1 MNISVVTDDPVQ
13 PDDGLGSGPA
23 TVSFPLPVRQTPFRP
38 LANYLIR
45 GTLVLSIVS
54 MLLMLAAQ
62 SLWMVQSN
70 SRQFEQVVDEIA
82 NTAVPLLSVGLWDIE
97 LKAVQQQV
105 DLIAQRPQ
113 IGHVALTAS
122 IGKQFSAGKAALR
135 DGPVSLRI
143 KVPAP
148 GGSGS
153 GTVGE
158 LTLVGNQQYLI
169 DQVVYNAW
177 TVFVGYSVFTA
188 LVCGFIIFM
197 LRRELQRPL
206 QRIARFAS
214 EITPQTLTT
223 PLQLERPNRD
233 HIDEIDLVADG
244 FSKLQSGLR
253 EHINHLDKLVEDRT
267 HQLRALA
274 EANRVLSITDDLT
287 GCLNRRTLE
296 LRFREE
302 IGRCQRYDRKLSV
315 ICLDL
320 DHFKRVNDTLGHAAG
335 DAVLKSIGQQLRA
348 MTRQNLDW
356 IVRMGGEEFLLVL
369 PETELKPAAQH
380 AERLRLSIAQHPIHH
395 DSERIQVTVSMG
407 VAQWLPPENG
417 QGLVRRADHLLY
429 AAKDAGRNRVFSI
442 AVGA

>member
-1 MNISVVTDDPVQ
+1 MSFSPVTDDPDQ
-13 PDDGLGSGPA
+13 ATGGAGPA
-23 TVSFPLPVRQTPFRP
+23 LSANSLALQQTTFRP

-45 GTLVLSIVS
+45 GTLVFSIVS
-54 MLLMLAAQ
+54 MLLVLSAQ

-70 SRQFEQVVDEIA
+70 SKQFEQVVDEIA
-82 NTAVPLLSVGLWDIE
+82 STAVPLLSVGLWDIE

-113 IGHVALTAS
+113 IGHVALTAT
-122 IGKQFSAGKAALR
+122 IGKQFTAGQAALR

-143 KVPAP
+143 KIPAP
-148 GGSGS
+148 GGS

-158 LTLVGNQQYLI
+158 LALVGNQQYLI
-169 DQVVYNAW
+169 DQVVRNAW

-188 LVCGFIIFM
+188 LVCSFIIFI

-206 QRIARFAS
+206 QRIAQFAS

-223 PLQLERPNRD
+223 PLLLERPNRD
-233 HIDEIDLVADG
+233 NIDEIDLVADG
-244 FSKLQSGLR
+244 FSKLQNGLR

-267 HQLRALA
+267 HQLSALA

-296 LRFREE
+296 LRLREE

-335 DAVLKSIGQQLRA
+335 DAVLKSMGQQLRA

-369 PETELKPAAQH
+369 PETELAPAAQH
-380 AERLRLSIAQHPIHH
+380 AERLRLSIAQQPIHH
-395 DSERIQVTVSMG
+395 DGERIHVTVSMG
-407 VAQWLPPENG
+407 VAQWLPPESG
-417 QGLVRRADHLLY
+417 QGLVMRADHLLY
-429 AAKDAGRNRVFSI
+429 AAKDAGRNRVLSK
-442 AVGA
+442 VDG

>member
-1 MNISVVTDDPVQ
+1 MSISVATEDLGETAD
-13 PDDGLGSGPA
+13 GSGEAPN
-23 TVSFPLPVRQTPFRP
+23 PVPILQTPFRS

-54 MLLMLAAQ
+54 MLLVLAAQ
-62 SLWMVQSN
+62 SLWMVQSH
-70 SRQFEQVVDEIA
+70 SKQFEQVVDEIA

-105 DLIAQRPQ
+105 DLIAQQPQ

-122 IGKQFSAGKAALR
+122 IGKQFTAGKAALQ

-143 KVPAP
+143 KIPAP

-153 GTVGE
+153 VGE
-158 LTLVGNQQYLI
+158 LVLVGNQRYLI
-169 DQVVYNAW
+169 DQVVHNAL
-177 TVFVGYSVFTA
+177 TVLVGYSVFTA
-188 LVCGFIIFM
+188 MVCGFIIFM

-223 PLQLERPNRD
+223 PLLLERPNRD

-244 FSKLQSGLR
+244 FSKLQNGLQ

-296 LRFREE
+296 LRLREE

-320 DHFKRVNDTLGHAAG
+320 DHFKRVNDSWGHAAG

-369 PETELKPAAQH
+369 PETELAPAAQH
-380 AERLRLSIAQHPIHH
+380 AERLRISIAQQPIHH
-395 DSERIQVTVSMG
+395 EGERINVTVSMG
-407 VAQWLPPENG
+407 VAQWLPPESG
-417 QGLVRRADHLLY
+417 QGLVMRADHLLY
-429 AAKDAGRNRVFSI
+429 AAKDAGRNRVLSEV
-442 AVGA
+442 ATAQ